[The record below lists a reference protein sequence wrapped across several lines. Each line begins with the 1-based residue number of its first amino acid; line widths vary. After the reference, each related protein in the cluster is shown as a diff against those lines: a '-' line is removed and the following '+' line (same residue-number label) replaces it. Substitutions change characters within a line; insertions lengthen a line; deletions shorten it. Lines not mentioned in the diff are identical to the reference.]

1 MVKRGFILAS
11 LLMVI
16 GSLFAFGC
24 APVSPSQA
32 PAYNYPPGGM
42 MGPGGVVGPGGMM
55 GSGGMMGPGG
65 PYRTG
70 GPRITMDKAI
80 EIVGKY
86 LQNRNDADLVAA
98 EILEFTYNFYVGFKE
113 KSTGTYAFEALIDPY
128 TGDIYSEP
136 GPNMMWNAKYG
147 MMTGMMWG
155 NRNASIPMTVSELQA
170 KKNAQDFL
178 AGYLPGVTIGDA
190 DRFYGYYTIE
200 VIKDGQIYSM
210 LSVNGYTG
218 QVWYHFWHGP
228 FIGMKEL
235 N

>member
-1 MVKRGFILAS
+1 MVKRFS
-11 LLMVI
+11 VLLLLLTVV
-16 GSLFAFGC
+16 GSLAVSGC
-24 APVSPSQA
+24 FSPPPQA
-32 PAYNYPPGGM
+32 PAYNYPSGGM

-55 GSGGMMGPGG
+55 GSSGMMGPGG

-70 GPRITMDKAI
+70 GPRITMDQAV
-80 EIVGKY
+80 EIVNKY
-86 LQNRNDADLVAA
+86 LKDRNDPDLVAA
-98 EILEFTYNFYVGFKE
+98 EILEFTNNFYVGFKE
-113 KSTGTYAFEALIDPY
+113 KSSGIYAFEALIDPY

-147 MMTGMMWG
+147 MMNGMMWG
-155 NRNASIPMTVSELQA
+155 NRNLSIPMTVTAEQA

-178 AGYLPGVTIGDA
+178 DGYLPGVKTGDA
-190 DRFYGYYTIE
+190 DRFHGYYTIE
-200 VIKDGQIYSM
+200 ILKDNQIYGM

-235 N
+235 G